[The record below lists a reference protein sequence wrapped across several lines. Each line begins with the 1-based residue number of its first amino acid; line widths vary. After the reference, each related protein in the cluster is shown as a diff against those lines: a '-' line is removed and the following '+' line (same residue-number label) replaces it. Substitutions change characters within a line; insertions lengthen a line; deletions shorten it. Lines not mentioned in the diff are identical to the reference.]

1 PRLLGKTPPRCAAPL
16 LPHRARW
23 YPSDRSILRMVLNSI
38 AGVIGGV
45 RPPLR
50 PDMILRTQTPK
61 RPSSGIQSTAGGG
74 GLRAR
79 LRSPAAM
86 GVATVLAATPALAQ
100 DAEPATAAEA
110 AQHTADNDPRQ
121 SEAGRRAAAA
131 AASSRSTPAAA
142 TQRPAPTPSETAANE
157 GEENLEGYALPTV
170 HVSAEGDYKVDEVGM
185 ARLSTELVDT
195 PQTVVVVPE
204 TLLKEQRAV
213 TLQDALRNV

>member
-1 PRLLGKTPPRCAAPL
+1 AVKATAAAREKATSRLWWSGR
-16 LPHRARW
+16 
-23 YPSDRSILRMVLNSI
+23 RSRSE
-38 AGVIGGV
+38 AS
-45 RPPLR
+45 
-50 PDMILRTQTPK
+50 T
-61 RPSSGIQSTAGGG
+61 SSMFPFRVSF
-74 GLRAR
+74 
-79 LRSPAAM
+79 S
-86 GVATVLAATPALAQ
+86 
-100 DAEPATAAEA
+100 AEPATAAEA

-142 TQRPAPTPSETAANE
+142 TQRPARTPAETAANE

-213 TLQDALRNV
+213 